1 MLIHLIDGTQDD
13 VAHIY
18 EAVRYELAAY
28 ADVLADKPEI
38 VVLNKVDALTPDEIK
53 AKVKA
58 LKKVS
63 KAEIRQVSGATGAGV
78 EQVLFDVLNVL
89 DAEKAAVAEAERKQI
104 EGPWTP

>member
-1 MLIHLIDGTQDD
+1 MRGIIDGTNED
-13 VAHIY
+13 VAHVY

-38 VVLNKVDALTPDEIK
+38 VVLNKVDALTPEEIK

-63 KAEIRQVSGATGAGV
+63 KADVRLVSGATGKGV
-78 EQVLFDVLNVL
+78 EQVLWDVLNVL
-89 DAEKAAVAEAERKQI
+89 DAEKAATAEAERKKT
-104 EGPWTP
+104 EEKWTP